1 MTYKQ
6 IAEQLTL
13 EYNKHTKST
22 GVAHSPTH
30 LFVGMALFDVY
41 LAGAGKLCRWSSEE
55 PADKSPPLFKT
66 TKMEAV
72 KSLGPWEIVFGRKVI
87 LEQTIE

>member
-1 MTYKQ
+1 MTHTEVA
-6 IAEQLTL
+6 IQLTRKFT
-13 EYNKHTKST
+13 EYFQGT
-22 GVAHSPTH
+22 GAAPTH
-30 LFVGMALFDVY
+30 LFVGQTLFNVY
-41 LAGAGKLCRWSSEE
+41 LSGLGKLIRWSAEE
-55 PADKSPPLFKT
+55 PAYEAPPFFKT